1 MLSNRSILLTT
12 SLLISMNLSA
22 CATTQPA
29 LDAHS
34 STFGQ
39 ATAQNIAAQRVEP
52 TPEQKANT
60 FISPNLAR
68 QKAARQAY
76 EAGETAEPVAPATS
90 N

>member
-12 SLLISMNLSA
+12 SLLISMSLSA
-22 CATTQPA
+22 CTTTQPA

-34 STFGQ
+34 SNFGQ

-90 N
+90 D